1 MENFEYTHNT
11 TMNLGWFKDMKRF
24 LKIKKQGHRKKSA
37 ANCLDQE
44 QIDDPNM
51 SSIPW

>member
-24 LKIKKQGHRKKSA
+24 LKIKKQKT
-37 ANCLDQE
+37 LQE
-44 QIDDPNM
+44 IGRQLFGPGTN
-51 SSIPW
+51 